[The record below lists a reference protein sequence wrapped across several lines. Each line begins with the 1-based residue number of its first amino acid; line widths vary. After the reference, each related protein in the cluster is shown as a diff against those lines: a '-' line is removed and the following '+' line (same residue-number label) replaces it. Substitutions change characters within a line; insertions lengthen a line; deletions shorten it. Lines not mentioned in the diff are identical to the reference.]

1 MIIKYSVVMDPVVDI
16 IGYYHRSILVQEIR
30 KTGSD

>member
-16 IGYYHRSILVQEIR
+16 IGYYDRLILVQEIR